1 MLSKSIALHCAKK
14 NMQIRCNSVHPTFV
28 DTPILDNVIRN
39 GDRDAALEKLARQ
52 IPMGLLG
59 TPDDVAHAVV
69 YLASEESRFMTGAEL
84 VLDGGV
90 SAM

>member
-1 MLSKSIALHCAKK
+1 
-14 NMQIRCNSVHPTFV
+14 
-28 DTPILDNVIRN
+28 DNLIRN